1 MSIGLMTPADL
12 EQVSG
17 KKRYSTQA
25 KWFKTQFD
33 VDVPRRAD
41 GSIVLTWETFR
52 ALSDAKVG
60 LRTPEPAPA
69 VRSTERPPVYL
80 LKKA

>member
-17 KKRYSTQA
+17 KKRYSAQA
-25 KWFKTQFD
+25 SWFRDQFG

-41 GSIVLTWETFR
+41 GSIALTWEAFR
-52 ALSDAKVG
+52 MLTEKKLG
-60 LRTPEPAPA
+60 LLAADSRVEP
-69 VRSTERPPVYL
+69 VFERPPIY
-80 LKKA
+80 